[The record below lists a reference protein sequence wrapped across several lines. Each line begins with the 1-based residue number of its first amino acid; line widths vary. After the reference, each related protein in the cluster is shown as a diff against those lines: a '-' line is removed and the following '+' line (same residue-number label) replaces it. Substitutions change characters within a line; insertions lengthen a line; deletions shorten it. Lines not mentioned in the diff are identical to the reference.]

1 MVKTRGPCS
10 TGEKYFRVE
19 VRFDLYNKVAGL
31 ILGRINVVTLC
42 LLEEFEARDSS
53 Q

>member
-1 MVKTRGPCS
+1 MKIRGS
-10 TGEKYFRVE
+10 YNTEEKYFRVE
-19 VRFDLYNKVAGL
+19 VCFDLYNKVAGL